1 MLPDIVVK
9 YLANYIGNAIGGVA
23 TAATAAEAVALSIT
37 GAEFVNLQSRM
48 RDGTATSTDI
58 AAAVTA
64 VEASLIGA
72 RIILTAGGVI
82 EGAGLALGGIV
93 ATPLV
98 VAIVAAVGA
107 AVWYERNA
115 IAIQDGLAVLTAAI
129 SREEQPW
136 TFLPKVWEAYKKESY
151 HREVNPQTNID
162 WRAARTPVRRDPLA
176 IDLGRLYITRPD
188 PCFVK
193 GKRTAVNAMVGTPCN
208 GVKTT
213 SQVAHGVSYQRLV
226 TNQVLY

>member
-9 YLANYIGNAIGGVA
+9 YLANYIGNAIGGVT

-115 IAIQDGLAVLTAAI
+115 IEM
-129 SREEQPW
+129 SRDIRCI
-136 TFLPKVWEAYKKESY
+136 A
-151 HREVNPQTNID
+151 
-162 WRAARTPVRRDPLA
+162 
-176 IDLGRLYITRPD
+176 
-188 PCFVK
+188 
-193 GKRTAVNAMVGTPCN
+193 
-208 GVKTT
+208 
-213 SQVAHGVSYQRLV
+213 
-226 TNQVLY
+226 

>member
-193 GKRTAVNAMVGTPCN
+193 GKRTA
-208 GVKTT
+208 TT
-213 SQVAHGVSYQRLV
+213 
-226 TNQVLY
+226 